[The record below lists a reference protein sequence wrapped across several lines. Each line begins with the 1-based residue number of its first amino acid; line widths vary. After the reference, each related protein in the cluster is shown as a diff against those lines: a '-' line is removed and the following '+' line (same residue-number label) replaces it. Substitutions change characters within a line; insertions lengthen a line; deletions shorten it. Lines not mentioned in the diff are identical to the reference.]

1 MNIYEDILLETM
13 SISLTFSSYF
23 QPPKMYAKALY
34 DNVADTP
41 DELTFKRGEILNVIE
56 QDTDGLTGWWLCSV
70 RGRQVNTI
78 IFHQFS
84 QSPTGK

>member
-1 MNIYEDILLETM
+1 M

-23 QPPKMYAKALY
+23 QPQKMYAKALY

-56 QDTDGLTGWWLCSV
+56 QDTDGLTGWWLCSL

-78 IFHQFS
+78 IFLSIFS
-84 QSPTGK
+84 ITHLEINFHFH